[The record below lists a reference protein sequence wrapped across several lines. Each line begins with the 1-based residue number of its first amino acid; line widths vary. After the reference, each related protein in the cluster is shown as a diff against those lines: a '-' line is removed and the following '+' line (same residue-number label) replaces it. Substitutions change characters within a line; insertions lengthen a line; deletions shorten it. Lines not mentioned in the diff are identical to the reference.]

1 MKKPLDYT
9 AQLKH
14 AYMHGHGFSEE
25 VTVIL
30 E

>member
-14 AYMHGHGFSEE
+14 TYMHGHGFSEE